1 VDEIYVLC
9 FQRENYRE
17 QYKKS
22 KVKKYKLTS
31 GRNIVEK
38 KNELWQAVS

>member
-1 VDEIYVLC
+1 MKFTYCVSE
-9 FQRENYRE
+9 EKTRE